1 MREVQLRQMRQ
12 RKTVWVLGAL
22 ALLALGALW
31 WWAAQR
37 PPSIVIPPRQYP
49 PNNAYDAYKQIA
61 QGMHDQ
67 WKQDDRLRRI
77 ESQLFS
83 KHSIHLTVP
92 EADKQYYLQRQRP
105 FLEAYRQYLD
115 QPCKAVF
122 EYNILWLMP
131 ELAGFRTIARIEAL
145 LIGDALAAGREAEA
159 IQRFHDLMR
168 FSEQIRTDGTLTH
181 YLVGS
186 RMIETG
192 LQPIRQRLTQFQS
205 PKVFSALVELAQKY
219 DQSRAPLKDAIQ
231 NEYYCGLGTYRDIAL
246 RRIEMRDIEPLMS
259 EINFSNNFERW
270 LYESGFGLRLTWGR
284 SLAELQEYYKRV
296 FTELEKPL
304 WERKVPAPN
313 FKQRTNEI
321 LGQVWWMLH
330 VDLSANAELRE
341 VATIRLLGCYAAV
354 KRYQQQRGAYPPSL
368 EALRPQLGELIIDPF
383 TGKPFVYRTRWRRC
397 ARSWAS

>member
-1 MREVQLRQMRQ
+1 
-12 RKTVWVLGAL
+12 
-22 ALLALGALW
+22 
-31 WWAAQR
+31 
-37 PPSIVIPPRQYP
+37 
-49 PNNAYDAYKQIA
+49 
-61 QGMHDQ
+61 
-67 WKQDDRLRRI
+67 
-77 ESQLFS
+77 
-83 KHSIHLTVP
+83 
-92 EADKQYYLQRQRP
+92 
-105 FLEAYRQYLD
+105 
-115 QPCKAVF
+115 
-122 EYNILWLMP
+122 MP

-192 LQPIRQRLTQFQS
+192 LQPIRQRLTKFQS

-246 RRIEMRDIEPLMS
+246 RRIEMHDIESLMS
-259 EINFSNNFERW
+259 KINFSNNFERW
-270 LYESGFGLRLTWGR
+270 LYESGFGLRLTWER

-341 VATIRLLGCYAAV
+341 VATIRLLACYAAV
-354 KRYQQQRGAYPPSL
+354 KRYYQQRGAYPPSL
-368 EALRPQLGELIIDPF
+368 EALRPELGEMIIDPF
-383 TGKPFVYRTRWRRC
+383 TGKPFVYRTHPKRGFQLYSLGENLTDDGGRLSVNWQQGDLLPITEGALPEGQRPSPTRLSSPPVWL
-397 ARSWAS
+397 R